1 MVRQTMNEGHRQ
13 AQTLEQSARQK
24 ACHQSVSRRV
34 SGQEATRKLTTRKR
48 YAWTSKTVYNTLP
61 LNAGFFVAPEA
72 LGANVVAAFLANLD
86 T

>member
-1 MVRQTMNEGHRQ
+1 MN
-13 AQTLEQSARQK
+13 
-24 ACHQSVSRRV
+24 
-34 SGQEATRKLTTRKR
+34 RKLTTRNR

-61 LNAGFFVAPEA
+61 LNAGLLVAPEG